1 MHAVVILTPRF
12 QSQAEARRRLLS
24 PYFAS
29 AIFNATSVCAAPI
42 SGVMAGE
49 ILLRFGDVGAVIDEG
64 PGESSTPEESSVSD
78 ITRFICFVRLLRELD
93 GR

>member
-1 MHAVVILTPRF
+1 MHAVVILKPHF
-12 QSQAEARRRLLS
+12 QSQAEARRRLPS

-29 AIFNATSVCAAPI
+29 AVFNAISVCAAPI

-49 ILLRFGDVGAVIDEG
+49 ILLRFGDVGAVIDEE
-64 PGESSTPEESSVSD
+64 PGESSTPEASSVSD
-78 ITRFICFVRLLRELD
+78 ITRFVRFIRLLRELD